1 MALTIIPFLFQNLYA
16 SQPNQGSIAGAQFS
30 KSNRKQLPNYFLQA
44 DFSLSEK
51 LHLETG
57 LAFNTTRY
65 SLRDLLQQRK
75 QFRLV
80 IPLGKYGHREQDS
93 PIDLLKTRRF
103 MRPLVR
109 VFDTNSFETLTP
121 WGRLI
126 PV

>member
-1 MALTIIPFLFQNLYA
+1 LKPVWARRWLLTIIPFSFQNLYA

-30 KSNRKQLPNYFLQA
+30 KKKAATKIILQA

-51 LHLETG
+51 FRNG

-75 QFRLV
+75 QFRLGLYLWEV
-80 IPLGKYGHREQDS
+80 WSPRAG

-103 MRPLVR
+103 MRPLVKGFR
-109 VFDTNSFETLTP
+109 HQQFRNTP
-121 WGRLI
+121 DN
-126 PV
+126 